1 MAVWQKVTELVD
13 GAPVAAAT
21 FNPPIAQLASR
32 TDYLKDML
40 DRLLDDG
47 GRGAITVR
55 VQLSASDTPV
65 AGDIVCVDPATGLY
79 RKAIASMDLY
89 DAYTASEK
97 AFAIGILVNR
107 DPDSLSGLVTLY
119 GRISLSGLNTSGMVD
134 GASGV
139 FTGGQYYL
147 SSTVPGKITR
157 FPNGPRILIGYFARA
172 VQKNGSYNGD
182 VAFINPQHMDIESH
196 AHRTY
201 TLLARPCGVS
211 RTVYA
216 EEGQEPDPEP
226 EPAPQPVEEPGI
238 IIVGDD
244 QSRYKVGIDED
255 QQLYVENQA
264 PSRTDGDED
273 SNDSSDSTDPYA
285 NIVGHV
291 LVEGYLPDEVDGD
304 GMGIPRLVV
313 CGDWTADYAEEYR
326 VTVSN
331 SADCNSDSAAWPV
344 SVSWERVGDSQSGSG
359 ILRFFGDS
367 VAVGSLGLR
376 VRLEPSEGMS
386 ESAPFGLT
394 GLTDAQRTWTIGRF
408 SGRGWAKA
416 DVNEIVPMG
425 DGLVRFSG
433 VSDRFMNHVSV
444 RIPAKV
450 YNLTSLIRTLADGD
464 TLFVGDRTYV
474 FTTDPDSDTDIQIL
488 DVTESHDSY
497 DTFAQL
503 CDFEDAVFDEGIRQ
517 VLLSAGADE
526 AVKFKHDGL
535 TLPLSSV
542 NLGSSTF
549 ALASYDDG
557 ESIAV
562 PVELSDIG
570 AVLSIVPLD
579 DFSPVALSNGLTVM
593 GMRPDGGFMPG
604 DAAHAD
610 VYCVPGAKYRYNIEF
625 DNDLKLHF
633 PPVPARSG
641 CLMLNGVELESYENY
656 GDRAVI
662 AIGDDSIYWRDDT
675 EGRQPWPFP
684 DMAQYDKVPAEDEY
698 RELFHFVSEFH
709 SETGPVT
716 SLHPAEGSPIT
727 IRRCGTDEDAT
738 VGDLEL
744 DVDLML
750 GMSDRNTPGYK
761 VPKAFRGGKFLLGP
775 VVEKVVAG
783 PGISISKKAG
793 VPDGQGVV
801 TISADGSQYAGD
813 FETVALEN
821 AKLESVGMFPYTRLL
836 KWDPSSDSNIPTG
849 FVAKFHVPA
858 TASDAVYRVKFY
870 ATVFGEASFSGE
882 YRNAGVRMDYSI
894 LPDFTMVGSELPT
907 ANLKTGLIRPDES
920 VVLDI
925 PFGAPDDNAEV
936 SYTAYDPIL
945 VHNDAAIADVSGRS
959 ARVLDYAF
967 PTEKDCAGY
976 VESHAGKLSGVFGIR
991 PGYTVAIRFSRDA
1004 PSSGTPYTG
1013 AIGFL
1018 NLRWAVE
1025 EVSAIDV
1032 GGKTYDDIV
1041 ALTVANLRK
1050 AAKKSGPF
1058 DTGYSVADFLTK
1070 VANALR

>member
-13 GAPVAAAT
+13 GSPVAAET

-147 SSTVPGKITR
+147 SSTAPGKITR

-211 RTVYA
+211 SL
-216 EEGQEPDPEP
+216 EFPDNSN
-226 EPAPQPVEEPGI
+226 
-238 IIVGDD
+238 D
-244 QSRYKVGIDED
+244 Y
-255 QQLYVENQA
+255 
-264 PSRTDGDED
+264 TDSTD
-273 SNDSSDSTDPYA
+273 SNDSNDQLPA
-285 NIVGHV
+285 GRVVVN
-291 LVEGYLPDEVDGD
+291 GYLPQEVANG
-304 GMGIPRLVV
+304 GVGIPYLVV
-313 CGDWTADYAEEYR
+313 CGDWTVDYAESYA

-331 SADCNSDSAAWPV
+331 GVVDCNEQSTKWPV
-344 SVSWERVGDSQSGSG
+344 DVEWCKVGANECGSG
-359 ILRFFGDS
+359 KLNFFGDS
-367 VAVGSLGLR
+367 IAVGKHGLR
-376 VRLEPSEGMS
+376 IKLQPSAGMS
-386 ESAPFGLT
+386 EDTPFGVRD
-394 GLTDAQRTWTIGRF
+394 LTDEQRTWSIDRF
-408 SGRGWAKA
+408 SGCGWSKA
-416 DVNEIVPMG
+416 DADTVSEFGSGMI
-425 DGLVRFSG
+425 RFGG
-433 VSDRFMNHVSV
+433 VSDKFMNHIVV
-444 RIPAKV
+444 QAPEKI
-450 YNLTSLIRTLADGD
+450 YDLTTSIARTDE
-464 TLFVGDRTYV
+464 GDRLEVDGRVYV
-474 FTTDPDSDTDIQIL
+474 FTTSLTPEDSNDSSEEVTYIQIL
-488 DVTESHDSY
+488 DNTVQH
-497 DTFAQL
+497 DTFDTLAQL
-503 CDFEDAVFDEGIRQ
+503 CDYEDGAVFYEDRYLRQ
-517 VLLSAGADE
+517 VLLGADDVLFNDE
-526 AVKFKHDGL
+526 PLTPAVSG
-535 TLPLSSV
+535 TSSDM
-542 NLGSSTF
+542 F
-549 ALASYDDG
+549 ALVSYDNG
-557 ESIAV
+557 ESLLA
-562 PVELSDIG
+562 PVIVGQARELSVVKVDPWK
-570 AVLSIVPLD
+570 VVQLR
-579 DFSPVALSNGLTVM
+579 NGLNMMVF
-593 GMRPDGGFMPG
+593 PGGGLEFG
-604 DAAHAD
+604 SKAVAD
-610 VYCVPGAKYRYNIEF
+610 IYCVPGSKFRYNIEF

-656 GDRAVI
+656 GNRAVI

-836 KWDPSSDSNIPTG
+836 KWDPASDSNIPTG

-976 VESHAGKLSGVFGIR
+976 VDSHAGKLSGVFGIR

-1025 EVSAIDV
+1025 EVSVIDV

-1041 ALTVANLRK
+1041 AITVANLRK
-1050 AAKKSGPF
+1050 AARKSGPF